1 MPAFLQV
8 SEVMWQ
14 RVKEGSAQFDV
25 ICGVPYTAL
34 PIATVMSLQHGV
46 PMLMRRQVAPGLS
59 RRSCN
64 CTKAGGIFMALRF
77 LISVME
83 RSISDKAYRW

>member
-1 MPAFLQV
+1 MHWLPSHRQAGLSGPSCASHTEPSGPFPRWPAAAQV

-14 RVKEGSAQFDV
+14 RVKDAQFDV

-46 PMLMRRQVAPGLS
+46 PMLMRRWGVHPH
-59 RRSCN
+59 
-64 CTKAGGIFMALRF
+64 GGPA
-77 LISVME
+77 
-83 RSISDKAYRW
+83 

>member
-46 PMLMRRQVAPGLS
+46 PMLMRRQVAGLL
-59 RRSCN
+59 RLN
-64 CTKAGGIFMALRF
+64 CICSEAGGNLWRCN
-77 LISVME
+77 S
-83 RSISDKAYRW
+83 WHQW